1 MRVSSGPPI
10 LSVPAHRPLADLH
23 HCPSCGA
30 PLRVQNRFVRVVTCE
45 FCGAVSLYDGAHLDP
60 TGRTAGLVDL
70 ESVLYLDATGRIGG
84 RPFRVLGRLLYEYD
98 GGVWNEWFLDLEGAG
113 RAWLAEDEG
122 SFSVL
127 QLQPGAEAPPF
138 ESVRVG
144 ETVRVAGRDVFVD
157 EVAEA
162 TVVGGEG
169 QLGAEILPGE
179 TLGYVDGTAGEAEVS
194 VEYAEGGAEVFVG
207 RPVPREALEVDPE
220 TY

>member
-1 MRVSSGPPI
+1 VS
-10 LSVPAHRPLADLH
+10 DLH

-30 PLRVQNRFVRVVTCE
+30 PLRIRNRFVRVVTCE
-45 FCGAVSLYDGAHLDP
+45 FCGSVALYDGVHLDP

-70 ESVLYLDATGRIGG
+70 PSPLYLDATGRIGG

-98 GGVWNEWFLDLEGAG
+98 GGLWHEWFLEVDRAG
-113 RAWLAEDEG
+113 QAWLVEDEG
-122 SFSVL
+122 TFSVL
-127 QLQPGAEAPPF
+127 QAQRDAAAPPF

-169 QLGAEILPGE
+169 QLGVEILPGE
-179 TLGYVDGTAGEAEVS
+179 TLGYVDGTAGEDEVS
-194 VEYAEGGAEVFVG
+194 VEYAEAGPEVFVG
-207 RPVPREALEVDPE
+207 RPVPREALQVDPE